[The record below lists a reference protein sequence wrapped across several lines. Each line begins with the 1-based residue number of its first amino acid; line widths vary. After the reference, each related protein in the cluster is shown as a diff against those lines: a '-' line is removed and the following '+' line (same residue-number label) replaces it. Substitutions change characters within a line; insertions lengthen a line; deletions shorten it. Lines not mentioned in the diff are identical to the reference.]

1 MAAFETRE
9 PDWLSFEEAL
19 GRILSIGPRTSTV
32 SQPIRDALG
41 LAVSEEVLACRTLPP
56 GPTSHMDGYALRVAD
71 VTQTGKDPFSHPIP
85 VVGVSRPGS
94 PWQSRLPE
102 GNAVRIMTGA
112 LVPAG
117 ADAVVAVEDTD
128 REATAR
134 GAIRISSDSKNASPG
149 RHIRPAGEELTT
161 GECLA
166 RPGDTI
172 TSGLLS
178 LLCATGEPLVP
189 VHRAPTVALLV
200 TGDELVPAGNP
211 EALAEGVFRADVLSP
226 SLPPFI
232 REGGGVCLPSRH
244 VGDNREALGKA
255 LRDAASEAD
264 LIVTTGGASMGETD
278 LVKRVLEEMEF
289 RLDFWRVR
297 IRPGSPVSLGW
308 LPKAGPGHPTAV
320 LGLPGNPASAIVTFL
335 MLGLPLLRTLGG
347 HARRRP
353 PSLFATARERLKV
366 SETLT
371 QFFRVRLERG
381 ESGSLGATLTA
392 SQGSGAIRSLS
403 AADGL
408 AIVPPGPSDVRRGA
422 AVEVQ
427 LIPACGWW

>member
-19 GRILSIGPRTSTV
+19 GRILSIAARTSSI
-32 SQPIRDALG
+32 SQPIGDALG
-41 LAVSEEVLACRTLPP
+41 LALSEEVRASRTLPP

-71 VTQTGKDPFSHPIP
+71 VIQRGKEAFSNPIP
-85 VVGVSRPGS
+85 VVGVSRPGA
-94 PWQSRLPE
+94 PWRSSLPE
-102 GNAVRIMTGA
+102 GHAVRIMTGA
-112 LVPAG
+112 LVPEG
-117 ADAVVAVEDTD
+117 ADVVVPVEHTD
-128 REATAR
+128 REATAP
-134 GAIRISSDSKNASPG
+134 GTVRISSNPKNTSPG
-149 RHIRPAGEELTT
+149 RYIRPAGEELTA
-161 GECLA
+161 GECVA
-166 RPGDTI
+166 RPGETI
-172 TSGLLS
+172 TPGLLS
-178 LLCATGEPLVP
+178 LLCASGEPVVP

-232 REGGGVCLPSRH
+232 REGGGVCLFPRH
-244 VGDNREALGKA
+244 VEDNREALRGA
-255 LRDAASEAD
+255 LTDAASEAD

-278 LVKRVLEEMEF
+278 LVKRVLEEMGF

-308 LPKAGPGHPTAV
+308 LSKAGTGRQVAV

-335 MLGLPLLRTLGG
+335 ILGLPLLRTLGG

-353 PSLFATARERLKV
+353 PSLIATARERLSV

-371 QFFRVRLERG
+371 QFFRVRLDRG
-381 ESGSLGATLTA
+381 ESGPLGATPTA

-408 AIVPPGPSDVRRGA
+408 AIVPPGGADVERGA

-427 LIPACGWW
+427 LIPACGWR